1 MAWNLRPPDC
11 HRNGKA
17 HVQHE
22 ETTHVEEP
30 DEVLETGNIV
40 CGKSMEH
47 TNNATV

>member
-17 HVQHE
+17 HVQH
-22 ETTHVEEP
+22 EEP